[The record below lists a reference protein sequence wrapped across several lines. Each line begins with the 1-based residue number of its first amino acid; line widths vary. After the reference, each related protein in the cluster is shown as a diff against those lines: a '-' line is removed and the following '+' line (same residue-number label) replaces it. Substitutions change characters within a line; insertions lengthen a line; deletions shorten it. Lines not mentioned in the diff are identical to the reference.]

1 MVAGPGGASDRT
13 EAVRY
18 AMLRWTPAGIPT
30 LTPIAEL
37 PAAPA
42 TLLLERPAPHVLR
55 VRLNRPRHANALDTQ
70 MGAELKA
77 VWDALYV
84 DPQEFRCV
92 VLTGSGERAFCA
104 GGDLKERDGMT
115 DRQWQQQHAIFEL
128 AMIAMMNC
136 PLPILAAVNGAA
148 YGGGC
153 EFVAAADFAYAA
165 DHARFALTET
175 TLGIMPGAMG
185 TQNLPRAVGERRAK
199 EIILTGKPFSAT
211 EALAWGLV
219 NRVVAA
225 AELDTLALDTAAT
238 IAANAPVATRQ
249 AKKSISMASQ
259 TDLFVGYRYE
269 IEAYNRMVT
278 TRDRLEGVRAFNE
291 KRRPDFTGE

>member
-1 MVAGPGGASDRT
+1 MSRILD
-13 EAVRY
+13 
-18 AMLRWTPAGIPT
+18 
-30 LTPIAEL
+30 L
-37 PAAPA
+37 PAIPE
-42 TLLLERPAPHVLR
+42 TLRFERPRRHVLC
-55 VRLNRPRHANALDTQ
+55 VRLHRPEAANALNTQ
-70 MGAELKA
+70 MGAELKQ

-84 DPQEFRCV
+84 DQQDVRCV
-92 VLTGSGERAFCA
+92 VLTGAGEKAFCA
-104 GGDLKERDGMT
+104 GGDLKQRNNMT
-115 DRQWQQQHAIFEL
+115 DAEWMQQHALFEL

-165 DHARFALTET
+165 EHARFALTET

-199 EIILTGKPFSAT
+199 EIILTGAPFTAK

-219 NRVVAA
+219 SRVLAKDALEAA
-225 AELDTLALDTAAT
+225 ALETAER
-238 IAANAPVATRQ
+238 IAANAPIATRQ
-249 AKKSISMASQ
+249 AKKSIAMASQ
-259 TDLFVGYRYE
+259 TDLHVGYRYE
-269 IEAYNRMVT
+269 IEAYNRMVP

-291 KRRPDFTGE
+291 KRKPDFKGE